1 MKARIKLMGT
11 LPACYSG
18 SYTPSGIEMELPE
31 NATVG
36 SVAEM
41 LRLPKKRLGIVTI
54 NGKLSREADSIPHG
68 AVVKFFQKIAG
79 G

>member
-1 MKARIKLMGT
+1 MGT
-11 LPACYSG
+11 LPACFSG
-18 SYTPSGIEMELPE
+18 SYPVSGIEMELPE

-36 SVAEM
+36 SVAER

-54 NGKLSREADSIPHG
+54 NGKLSREADSIPNG
-68 AVVKFFQKIAG
+68 AVIKFFQKIAG